1 MSNISCSVR
10 IESEIPL
17 SQEAKSLPVDWSKAE
32 FVSFDSIE
40 EFESDR
46 WNELV
51 VDENNRLYIEFQ
63 KLSPSEEGNL
73 KTNVDSLSIMRLDDY
88 SGEINCHLLLP
99 LDEEEHDF
107 FVALQ
112 LIFIEGELKFS
123 KVISEAFAE
132 NEERKQ
138 KQIQLSKNIS
148 RNIRIRN
155 SNWFTLY
162 SCYDYVADIFFS
174 AVVKFV
180 NLQYKLVVFLEKKL
194 RPFQ

>member
-17 SQEAKSLPVDWSKAE
+17 SQKAKSLSVDWSKAE

-51 VDENNRLYIEFQ
+51 VDENNRLYVEFQ
-63 KLSPSEEGNL
+63 KLSVSEEDNL
-73 KTNVDSLSIMRLDDY
+73 KANVDSLSIMRLDDY

-99 LDEEEHDF
+99 FDEEEHDF
-107 FVALQ
+107 FVGLQ

-123 KVISEAFAE
+123 KVTSETFVE
-132 NEERKQ
+132 NKQRKQ
-138 KQIQLSKNIS
+138 KQIELSNSIS
-148 RNIRIRN
+148 SNIRMR
-155 SNWFTLY
+155 SSKWFTVY
-162 SCYDYVADIFFS
+162 SIYDYFADVFFS
-174 AVVKFV
+174 IVVKFI
-180 NLQYKLVVFLEKKL
+180 NLQFKFIVFLEKKL